1 MALTPRRWL
10 AALVALLLAG
20 MATVL
25 PPGTARGFI
34 RYLPWG
40 WYNLSRGGAPD
51 SLVLQHNE
59 LLRQATLAGER
70 LVLATVRD
78 SLLAQSDLIR
88 RALLGRPQLY
98 RLNLGA
104 PSRPVRRGSTTA
116 GAAGPDR
123 LQSIQAALDSAWREL
138 PRRDSSAWTVIALAQ
153 VPLRLFVAGHE
164 ANLALPD
171 ASEPILYGA
180 PMGRGCVLLVDADRT
195 ALPVT
200 EQRLLD
206 RLAPCRWQ
214 TAFGAPSD
222 SIGAW
227 LARQSWS
234 VAYPVRSWL
243 TGWGELQVI
252 SSRRAQVLAD
262 TGAWGESAR
271 LAVEWAVWWGAV
283 HAAGCYQGRA
293 ESCMR
298 VLRAPERWGWQAAAA
313 VPEDSFP
320 SIRARRVAGGLLLA
334 GLLDDV
340 LAAVGPERFQAFWTS
355 NLSPDSALAVALQQ
369 PLAPWLMARVERRLG
384 GHKAEP
390 MLPPASAGVSL
401 VLAGLFVGAGVLAS
415 TRRRTA

>member
-1 MALTPRRWL
+1 MALTPRRWF
-10 AALVALLLAG
+10 AALAVLLLAG
-20 MATVL
+20 VAMVL
-25 PPGTARGFI
+25 PPGTARGFV

-40 WYNLSRGGAPD
+40 WYNLNRGGAPD

-78 SLLAQSDLIR
+78 SVMAQSGLIR
-88 RALLGRPQLY
+88 RALLGGPQLY

-104 PSRPVRRGSTTA
+104 PSRPVRRGNTTA
-116 GAAGPDR
+116 RAAGPAR
-123 LQSIQAALDSAWREL
+123 LQSIQAAFDSAWREL
-138 PRRDSSAWTVIALAQ
+138 PRRDSSVWTVIAMAQ
-153 VPLRLFVAGHE
+153 LPLRLFVAGHE

-171 ASEPILYGA
+171 ASEPILYGV
-180 PMGRGCVLLVDADRT
+180 PVGRGCVLLVDADRT

-214 TAFGAPSD
+214 ATFGAPSD

-252 SSRRAQVLAD
+252 SGRRAQVLAD

-293 ESCMR
+293 GSCLR

-313 VPEDSFP
+313 MPDDSLP

-340 LAAVGPERFQAFWTS
+340 LAEVGPERFRAFWTS
-355 NLSPDSALAVALQQ
+355 ELAPDSALAVALQQ
-369 PLAPWLMARVERRLG
+369 PLEPWLMARVERRLG
-384 GHKAEP
+384 QGRATPK
-390 MLPPASAGVSL
+390 LPLRSAAMALG
-401 VLAGLFVGAGVLAS
+401 LAGLFVGAAVIGAA
-415 TRRRTA
+415 RRRMP